1 MTAADVLAI
10 DTSVAVPLLV
20 ASHEHHAQV
29 AAWARG
35 RTLRLSGHSLAE
47 TYAVLTRLPG
57 DARVSAPDAVTLID
71 DNFGQPLVLSARGA
85 RRCHQECASNGVTG
99 GATYDALVALAA
111 REHSVAL
118 ATRDARARSTYEAIG
133 VPVEQLPV
141 HIAD

>member
-1 MTAADVLAI
+1 LTAAAVVAV

-20 ASHEHHAQV
+20 AGHQHHAQV

-35 RTLRLSGHSLAE
+35 RTLCLSGHSLAE

-57 DARVSAPDAVTLID
+57 DARLSAPDAVTLID
-71 DNFGQPLVLSARGA
+71 ENFAQPLMLSARAA
-85 RRCHQECASNGVTG
+85 RQSHRECANKGVTG

-111 REHSVAL
+111 RDHGVPL

-133 VPVEQLPV
+133 VIVEQLP
-141 HIAD
+141 ARLAN